1 LRLGIMMAAPI
12 SNGLLNPAVALGIG
26 SFSASYVIGPI
37 IGAVVAMLGYQFLVS
52 E

>member
-1 LRLGIMMAAPI
+1 VF
-12 SNGLLNPAVALGIG
+12 NPAVALGIG

-37 IGAVVAMLGYQFLVS
+37 IGAIIAMLGYRFLAS